1 MTSTERLTVIDDLR
15 DRAFPARRERTA
27 AGESGPGFHVVRLWE
42 SAPLWDADP
51 ADAREIRED
60 CAAELTA
67 LTAVLSLRWGEPA
80 VLDLSGAL
88 ERTAM
93 GLPVRPPLD
102 ILCGLVPR
110 LHTWEAA
117 GRRVAVGAGQGG
129 PEQPY
134 QLLAAITEGGA
145 LRSPD

>member
-1 MTSTERLTVIDDLR
+1 MTSAERLRVIDDLR
-15 DRAFPARRERTA
+15 GRAFPARRERTA
-27 AGESGPGFHVVRLWE
+27 AGESGPGFHVVQLWE

-51 ADAREIRED
+51 ADAREIGED

-67 LTAVLSLRWGEPA
+67 LTAVLSLRWGAPA
-80 VLDLSGAL
+80 VLELSGAL
-88 ERTAM
+88 ERAAM

-110 LHTWEAA
+110 LHTWEEA

-134 QLLAAITEGGA
+134 QLLAAITDPGA
-145 LRSPD
+145 LRSLD